1 MFGPTRWSPF
11 EDVLNFQ
18 REVDRLFNQ
27 FWSDLPTRTAT
38 PSGSSSPSFQVNTTD
53 DGWRIDVPLPGVD
66 PKDVTLEVAG
76 STLTIRAEV
85 PSDDKDKNPTRYEQT
100 FTIPQFLDV
109 EKLAAS
115 HRHGMLRLTLPL
127 KDSVKP
133 RRIQIETPAEDQKQL
148 VGAK

>member
-85 PSDDKDKNPTRYEQT
+85 PSDDKDKDPTRYEQT

-133 RRIQIETPAEDQKQL
+133 RRIQIETDVEDQKRL